1 MTAILPNISFRRTNI
16 EIYETVTC
24 YVKTYESVTVQAK
37 GKQTMLFNYSPSCI
51 LNIIQTEGSSI
62 LYLLHVIFRWGLR
75 LKADNNNYAL
85 CLCFHLLPFYMLY
98 NIIINTL
105 F

>member
-85 CLCFHLLPFYMLY
+85 CLCFHLLPFYML
-98 NIIINTL
+98 
-105 F
+105 